1 MESLSLGDGG
11 SQIQPPTALSSQPP
25 GITQASRSIKTWALG
40 GALILSS
47 PHILTT
53 DTTVFVLTVQMRK
66 LSVREAAHP
75 HSSQLRYPEC
85 FTSSVPSVPTP
96 QSGLDPEPLGAKPQA
111 LMEEGSCFLGSSA
124 EGYERQSWRATAS
137 SVYPGA
143 DIARLQGPLPA
154 KALRFVAAL
163 TFIKLLLIL
172 SRNPLPC
179 QAHSSPLLPQSPSQ
193 HCPHELHT
201 VRPSSMQR
209 PSKYLKTVPLAL
221 QPNTRERPQ
230 GLLSSRCWLHS

>member
-25 GITQASRSIKTWALG
+25 GITQASRSIKTWALR

-47 PHILTT
+47 PHILTA

-66 LSVREAAHP
+66 LSIREAAHP
-75 HSSQLRYPEC
+75 HSSQLRYPKC

-163 TFIKLLLIL
+163 TFMKVLLIL

-179 QAHSSPLLPQSPSQ
+179 QAHSSPLLP
-193 HCPHELHT
+193 
-201 VRPSSMQR
+201 
-209 PSKYLKTVPLAL
+209 
-221 QPNTRERPQ
+221 
-230 GLLSSRCWLHS
+230 